1 MAVRFASSSRIKND
15 LPRYSNFWDNT
26 TIYNPFTPTGSY
38 DALATYTVPSGGVST
53 ITFSGLPTGG
63 QYTHL
68 QIRYLARS
76 ARTTSTGATM
86 LTQFNSDTGNNYAYH
101 ILYGDGTSPVAYNGS
116 TTNVMRSYSV
126 ASSSSSN
133 TQAYGV
139 GVIDIL
145 DYASTSKFKTLRHL
159 GGYDRNGSGE
169 LNLASGLWQSTSAI
183 SSITFTLAEAT
194 ANYEVNSQFAL
205 YGIRG

>member
-1 MAVRFASSSRIKND
+1 MPLVTTRASVSYGAGFGKVLAAAAAVDSGAMVPLGMVNV
-15 LPRYSNFWDNT
+15 
-26 TIYNPFTPTGSY
+26 GS
-38 DALATYTVPSGGVST
+38 ATST
-53 ITFSGLPTGG
+53 ISFTSIPST
-63 QYTHL
+63 YKHL
-68 QIRYLARS
+68 QLRYLARS
-76 ARTTSTGATM
+76 ARTSDAGATM

-101 ILYGDGTSPVAYNGS
+101 ILYGDGSAATAYNGS

-139 GVIDIL
+139 GIIDIL
-145 DYASTSKFKTLRHL
+145 DYASTSKYKTLRHL

-183 SSITFTLAEAT
+183 STITLTLAEAT
-194 ANYEVNSQFAL
+194 ANYETNSTFAL
-205 YGIRG
+205 YGIKGA

>member
-1 MAVRFASSSRIKND
+1 MSPILGIWASSIQPSLNATSFDSIA
-15 LPRYSNFWDNT
+15 T
-26 TIYNPFTPTGSY
+26 TTLGS
-38 DALATYTVPSGGVST
+38 ANST
-53 ITFSGLPTGG
+53 ITFSSIPST
-63 QYTHL
+63 YKHL
-68 QIRYLARS
+68 QVRYLARS
-76 ARTTSTGATM
+76 ARTTSAGATM
-86 LTQFNSDTGNNYAYH
+86 LIQFNSDTGNNYAYH
-101 ILYGDGTSPVAYNGS
+101 ILYGDGSTTAAYNGS

-145 DYASTSKFKTLRHL
+145 DYGSTSKYKTLRHL

-183 SSITFTLAEAT
+183 TSITLTLAEAT
-194 ANYEVNSQFAL
+194 ANYETNSTFAL
-205 YGIRG
+205 YGIKG